1 MIRVVV
7 VDDSAFVRNTLT
19 AILERD
25 HDIEVVGTARD
36 GQEALESIRTHDPD
50 VVTLDIEMPKMDGLT
65 ALRHIMTEMPRPV
78 LMISSLTSD
87 GAEATLKALDLG
99 AADFIEKQRMPDAE
113 YEKLVRKKVHAVAG
127 SILDRIKRH
136 VRHARP
142 AVTPTPPAAHGTAG
156 FARAAGATAR
166 GSQGSAFSHP
176 AAAPQRPSFLSAHHP
191 PATHVSSL
199 SSSQNTAPAKIV
211 SLPPGRPVRD
221 IIVIGVS
228 TGGPPVVQKILSQL
242 PANLPACILIAQHMP
257 ATFTG
262 PFARRLDSTSQL
274 TVSESQEVEKL
285 RSGHVYVCPGG
296 KHLRVKTMTEA
307 AVTAEPVEA
316 LYKPSA
322 NVLMETAGRLLG
334 RKTLGVMLTGM
345 GNDGLEGAR
354 ILKKEG
360 GRLLA
365 QSEASCV
372 VYGMPKA
379 VVDEGLAD
387 EIVDADN
394 MAQAIVDNLYK

>member
-25 HDIEVVGTARD
+25 HDIEVVGTARN

-65 ALRHIMTEMPRPV
+65 ALRHIMAEMPRPV

-142 AVTPTPPAAHGTAG
+142 AAPAAPAVAHSSVGLARMSTAG
-156 FARAAGATAR
+156 R
-166 GSQGSAFSHP
+166 GGQGGVFSHP
-176 AAAPQRPSFLSAHHP
+176 SVTSQRPSFLSAHPVAAPH
-191 PATHVSSL
+191 TSSL
-199 SSSQNTAPAKIV
+199 SSSQNTAPTKTV

-274 TVSESQEVEKL
+274 SVSESQEMEKL

-307 AVTAEPVEA
+307 AVTTEPVEA

-354 ILKKEG
+354 VLKKEG